1 MPGTLQTPQPNAFP
15 PGRRGVYLLTH
26 PRSAS
31 NLFQTMMSK
40 QPGYQN
46 SGYKLFDGGFA
57 TLMNLEKGPL
67 SEWPEE
73 ERNGLYE
80 TFKTAFGSLEDE
92 LEDCA
97 KNNKQAFVKE
107 HTIFLSGPDRL
118 FSTVYPNDTP
128 PALTIHPRN
137 ASPSSSSPH
146 THTNP
151 TSVPDTLLLTLQPI
165 FQIRHPI
172 LMFPS
177 MLRAQKDS
185 FPDMFTKP
193 RSLYTCTT
201 YTLKYTRALYEWY
214 AEREATSGIV
224 PRIIDADDIMNNPL
238 AVRQLCLQCGLDP
251 EAVQYEWEEKKI
263 EDNPLMARFLSTIN
277 ASKGIKPGLAARGRK
292 LEDEKKK
299 WAEEWNEEFADDLED
314 FVKKAMADYEFL
326 WERRVTG
333 EE

>member
-1 MPGTLQTPQPNAFP
+1 MTCSGWPVPRHGYPILH
-15 PGRRGVYLLTH
+15 LKH
-26 PRSAS
+26 PT
-31 NLFQTMMSK
+31 NNIQ
-40 QPGYQN
+40 Q
-46 SGYKLFDGGFA
+46 
-57 TLMNLEKGPL
+57 
-67 SEWPEE
+67 
-73 ERNGLYE
+73 
-80 TFKTAFGSLEDE
+80 
-92 LEDCA
+92 
-97 KNNKQAFVKE
+97 NKQAFVKE

-118 FSTVYPNDTP
+118 FSTVYPNDNP

-137 ASPSSSSPH
+137 ASPSSSSLP
-146 THTNP
+146 HTNP
-151 TSVPDTLLLTLQPI
+151 TSVPDSLLLSLQPI

-224 PRIIDADDIMNNPL
+224 PRIIDADDIMNSPA
-238 AVRQLCLQCGLDP
+238 AVRQLCLQTGLDP

-277 ASKGIKPGLAARGRK
+277 ASKVSRGCTEC
-292 LEDEKKK
+292 L
-299 WAEEWNEEFADDLED
+299 
-314 FVKKAMADYEFL
+314 
-326 WERRVTG
+326 
-333 EE
+333 

>member
-1 MPGTLQTPQPNAFP
+1 
-15 PGRRGVYLLTH
+15 
-26 PRSAS
+26 
-31 NLFQTMMSK
+31 MSK

-80 TFKTAFGSLEDE
+80 TFKTGFGKLEDE
-92 LEDCA
+92 LDDCA
-97 KNNKQAFVKE
+97 KNGKQAFVKE

-118 FSTVYPNDTP
+118 FSTVYPSDKP
-128 PALTIHPRN
+128 PALTIYQRN
-137 ASPSSSSPH
+137 ESPSLP
-146 THTNP
+146 HTNP
-151 TSVPDTLLLTLQPI
+151 TSVPDSLLLSLQPI

-177 MLRAQKDS
+177 MLRAQKDT
-185 FPDMFTKP
+185 FPDTKP
-193 RSLYTCTT
+193 RTLYTCTT

-214 AEREATSGIV
+214 LSQSGTSGIV
-224 PRIIDADDIMNNPL
+224 PRIIDADDIMNNPS
-238 AVRQLCLQCGLDP
+238 AVRQLCLQTGLDP
-251 EAVQYEWEEKKI
+251 DAVQYEWEEKS

-277 ASKGIKPGLAARGRK
+277 ASKGIKKGYEAKGLTMEMER
-292 LEDEKKK
+292 KK
-299 WAEEWNEEFADDLED
+299 WAEQWDEEFAKDLED
-314 FVKKAMADYEFL
+314 FVSKAQADYEFL

-333 EE
+333 EGN